1 MSNEIKLKSIAT
13 FQPGIYIRENNYA
26 DEPAAYLLS
35 LRDFDDQLRYRGT
48 AARIDPEKVR
58 DKYILTETDLLF
70 STRQK
75 FNAFL
80 LPDTDRRS
88 YIASNSFAIIRA
100 RPDLILNEYLHW
112 YLNHP
117 DTQKRLQYIAQGQ
130 SKVNYISMEDL
141 GELPILIPPVRR
153 QAQIVHL
160 YKLRQKEQKISDQLN
175 HQKELYLQSIL
186 LKSAKHE

>member
-80 LPDTDRRS
+80 LPTPTDDPIS
-88 YIASNSFAIIRA
+88 
-100 RPDLILNEYLHW
+100 
-112 YLNHP
+112 HP
-117 DTQKRLQYIAQGQ
+117 I
-130 SKVNYISMEDL
+130 V
-141 GELPILIPPVRR
+141 LPSSAPV
-153 QAQIVHL
+153 L
-160 YKLRQKEQKISDQLN
+160 T
-175 HQKELYLQSIL
+175 
-186 LKSAKHE
+186 